1 MGMGFKHRYYLC
13 KSEASDN
20 FVTGQLNKTKLQ
32 DALNNGTLNPFGE
45 SSDPNIWNS
54 LSVKGKYNEA
64 TLESTTADFSIS
76 RPIFTLPAG
85 EVGFALGGS
94 FTNQDWKQHI
104 NADLVRQAPS
114 SGTDPSKPDNSG
126 DRDITSAFAELQIP
140 ITKTIEAQL
149 AARYD
154 DYSDFGDTFN
164 PKFAIRW
171 EPLKQLMFR
180 TSYSTGFRAPSLY
193 EINAAQSKTYTGAKY
208 NDPLYCPGGEVVEGK
223 NKMTFVIL
231 NL

>member
-1 MGMGFKHRYYLC
+1 
-13 KSEASDN
+13 
-20 FVTGQLNKTKLQ
+20 
-32 DALNNGTLNPFGE
+32 
-45 SSDPNIWNS
+45 
-54 LSVKGKYNEA
+54 
-64 TLESTTADFSIS
+64 
-76 RPIFTLPAG
+76 
-85 EVGFALGGS
+85 
-94 FTNQDWKQHI
+94 
-104 NADLVRQAPS
+104 
-114 SGTDPSKPDNSG
+114 DNSG

-208 NDPLYCPGGEVVEGK
+208 NDPLYC
-223 NKMTFVIL
+223 
-231 NL
+231 